1 VQALLVL
8 NAGSSSIKFA
18 LHDRANGTSLFRGQ
32 VERIG
37 HGPTLRIGGQ
47 VQRLDLAAAEG
58 HDAVLDWLM
67 DNLSDISRIA
77 PPVAAAHRVVH
88 GGSDFDGPVAID
100 AGALERIRALAP
112 LAPAHQPHNIAGIEA
127 VTRRYPGLRQVAC
140 FDTAFHRTQP
150 RLEQLYALPRDL
162 TAAGVLRYGFHG
174 LSYEYIASRLPHVL
188 GPRGDRR
195 VAVLHLGNGASICG
209 MQNRRSVMTSM
220 GFTALDGLMMGKR
233 CGDLDP
239 GVIFYLA
246 RERGLSID
254 EIEALVGERS
264 GLLGVS
270 GISSDMRDLLASDRP
285 EAAEAVDLFVL
296 TALKQLGA
304 AAAAMGGLDAMVFTG
319 GIGEHAA
326 PVRAGIVNGMTWLGA
341 ALDAEANAAHKTLIS
356 PSGTVLPAYV
366 IPTDEEACIAGQ
378 ALGILA
384 GFEI

>member
-1 VQALLVL
+1 MTRALLVL
-8 NAGSSSIKFA
+8 NAGSSSVKFA
-18 LHDRANGTSLFRGQ
+18 LHDRADGASLVRGQ

-37 HGPTLRIGGQ
+37 HGPAL
-47 VQRLDLAAAEG
+47 RLDGQTRPLNLQVGADHA
-58 HDAVLDWLM
+58 AVLDWLM
-67 DNLSDISRIA
+67 DHLPEVSGLEA
-77 PPVAAAHRVVH
+77 PVAAAHRVVH
-88 GGSDFDGPVAID
+88 GGSDFSGPVVID
-100 AGALERIRALAP
+100 ASALRRIRALAP

-127 VTRRYPGLRQVAC
+127 VARRFPDLPQVAC

-162 TAAGVLRYGFHG
+162 TDAGVLRYGFHG
-174 LSYEYIASRLPHVL
+174 LSYDYIASRLPDVL
-188 GPRGDRR
+188 GPRGEGR

-209 MQNRRSVMTSM
+209 MERRRSAVTSM

-254 EIEALVGERS
+254 QIETLLGERS

-270 GISSDMRDLLASDRP
+270 GISSDMRDLLASDQP

-296 TALKQLGA
+296 TAVKQLGA
-304 AAAAMGGLDAMVFTG
+304 TAAALGGLDAMVFTG

-326 PVRAGIVNGMTWLGA
+326 EVRAGIVNGMGWLGA
-341 ALDAEANAAHKTLIS
+341 ELDAAVNAAHKTRIS
-356 PSGTVLPAYV
+356 PRGAALPAYV
-366 IPTDEEACIAGQ
+366 IPTNEEACIAKQ
-378 ALGILA
+378 ALGLLT
-384 GFEI
+384 